1 MGQAGP
7 VMGSFLEQLS
17 PQQSVCFSESAFPTP
32 LATCCLAEELHRLV
46 VWLQS
51 SDGGKGYG
59 SLLKKEKTLNWLK
72 LERRKKLQML
82 GNEDG
87 RRHLEDI
94 HKVDSCRWQIS
105 LLPAATSWAL
115 KYTFY
120 VPLAAL
126 YVTMRHCLVL
136 LCIITQPMTQ
146 FQNRHYTRRTT
157 ASM

>member
-17 PQQSVCFSESAFPTP
+17 PQQSVCFSESAFPSP
-32 LATCCLAEELHRLV
+32 LATCCLAKELHTLV

-51 SDGGKGYG
+51 SDGGKGYV
-59 SLLKKEKTLNWLK
+59 SVLKKEKTLNWLK

-87 RRHLEDI
+87 RRHLEEN

-105 LLPAATSWAL
+105 LLPTATSWAL

-126 YVTMRHCLVL
+126 YDTMRDFFAYSLSRCHSLKTV
-136 LCIITQPMTQ
+136 I
-146 FQNRHYTRRTT
+146 YTT
-157 ASM
+157 M